1 MKPDAISRLGEHIVS
16 VDQIPPS
23 EDWRLRAVAA
33 YGLSSDVMQG
43 DLEPLN
49 LLARALFGV
58 PTSMVS
64 VVSHHHTFFASR
76 VGISVCEVDR
86 HISFCHSTIARDE
99 PLVILDAS
107 QDSNFYDN
115 PLVTGPAHVR
125 FYAGAPLIGPSGA
138 AIGSFCLLDTRP
150 RKAFTPEDVANL
162 KLLATLALD
171 KMELRRLARA
181 QQASDNR
188 FRQMSDTSPAG
199 IICADHEGIICF
211 WNQGAEAMLGF
222 SAAEAEGQSIDFIVP
237 HRLRGSHGGGLKHVA
252 AGGKPKLVGQSVE
265 LWALCK
271 DGSELPIELALSM
284 WQDEGG
290 ASFGAIIRDLSGRRA
305 NEERLDRLAHRDHLT
320 ALPNRLVLRQR
331 LDEVTRAQVDAT
343 LLVLDLDGFKQ
354 VNDTLGHSAGDR
366 LLQDV
371 AGRLLSATGP
381 LDTVARLGGDEFA
394 VILSEHDVDQG
405 AGTVAERLIQLL
417 SAPFTVDGLAF
428 NLSASVGVAHYPS
441 HGKQTDDLLSAA
453 DLALYAAK
461 AGGRQRHCIYSPRFR
476 EAALQQHA
484 LESELRHAYE
494 NGEFRLFYQPQI
506 DGDGRLMGAEAL
518 LRWDHPE
525 RGLQSPAAF
534 LSFLEKSPLA
544 IQVGQWVLQTACAQ
558 AAIWRQ
564 DAPGFRIGVNL
575 FGLQLHNGNLA
586 AKVRAVLEQTGL
598 PAANLELE
606 VTENI
611 ILQQNDVALRMLR
624 TLYADGVSIAFDD
637 FGTGFASLS
646 LLKRYPLSRL
656 KIDQSFVRNL
666 GQSRE
671 DAAIVRSIV
680 HMAKAFGLG
689 VIAEGVETVEQ
700 QERLLAK
707 GCDEL
712 QGYLHGH
719 PMPALSFASQF
730 GLADRL
736 VCEIAA

>member
-1 MKPDAISRLGEHIVS
+1 MS
-16 VDQIPPS
+16 VELIAPS
-23 EDWRLRAVAA
+23 EDLRLRAVAD
-33 YGLSSDVMQG
+33 YGLSPDVMQG

-49 LLARALFGV
+49 RLASALFGV

-64 VVSHHHTFFASR
+64 VVAQYHTFFASR
-76 VGISVCEVDR
+76 IGIAVCEVDR
-86 HISFCHSTIARDE
+86 NISFCHTTITRDE
-99 PLVILDAS
+99 PLIILDAS
-107 QDSNFYDN
+107 LDPNFRDN

-138 AIGSFCLLDTRP
+138 TIGSFCLLDTRP
-150 RKAFTPEDVANL
+150 RAAFTPANVANL

-181 QQASDNR
+181 HQAGENR
-188 FRQMSDTSPAG
+188 FRQMSATSPAG
-199 IICADHEGIICF
+199 IICADREGIIRF
-211 WNQGAEAMLGF
+211 WNQGAEAMLGY
-222 SAAEAEGQSIDFIVP
+222 SAAEAEGQSIDLIVP
-237 HRLRGSHGGGLKHVA
+237 DRLRGGHGGGLKHVA

-265 LWALCK
+265 LWARHK

-284 WQDEGG
+284 WQDDGV
-290 ASFGAIIRDLSGRRA
+290 ASFGAIIRDLSSRRA

-320 ALPNRLVLRQR
+320 NLPNRLVLCQR
-331 LDEVTRAQVDAT
+331 LEAMVLARSEAA

-371 AGRLLSATGP
+371 AKRLLSVTGP

-394 VILSEHDVDQG
+394 IILPDCRADRG
-405 AGTVAERLIQLL
+405 ADLVAERLIQAL
-417 SAPFTVDGLAF
+417 SVPFTVDGLAF
-428 NLSASVGVAHYPS
+428 NLSASIGVAIFPM
-441 HGKQTDDLLSAA
+441 HGSEADELLSAA

-461 AGGRQRHCIYSPRFR
+461 AEGRQRYHRYSPSLRQ
-476 EAALQQHA
+476 AALQQHA

-494 NGEFRLFYQPQI
+494 RGEFRLFYQPQV
-506 DGDGRLMGAEAL
+506 DGAGRLMGAEAL
-518 LRWDHPE
+518 LRWEHPE

-534 LSFLEKSPLA
+534 LPFLEKSPLA

-558 AAIWRQ
+558 ASVWRGIT
-564 DAPGFRIGVNL
+564 PSFRMGVNL
-575 FGLQLHNGNLA
+575 FGLQLHNGDLGHEVQ
-586 AKVRAVLEQTGL
+586 KVLHKFRL
-598 PAANLELE
+598 PAKNLELE

-611 ILQQNDVALRMLR
+611 ILQQSDMALRMLQM
-624 TLYADGVSIAFDD
+624 LYDEGVSIAFDD
-637 FGTGFASLS
+637 FGTGYASLS

-666 GQSRE
+666 GTSRE

-689 VIAEGVETVEQ
+689 VIAEGVETKEQ

-712 QGYLHGH
+712 QGYLLGR
-719 PMPALSFASQF
+719 PMPAESFAVQY
-730 GLADRL
+730 GLSLSGQR
-736 VCEIAA
+736 EIAA